1 MNLLLL
7 EPGDFAGDGTVRL
20 VGRRLEHV
28 HRVLAPEPGRAL
40 RVGVLGGRIGTAR
53 VAALSMDEL
62 VLDPP
67 SLTEDP
73 PPRAGLDLLLAVP
86 RPKALAKLLPVVA
99 SLGVDRLV
107 LVNAA
112 RVEKSYFTAGVLEPA
127 SIGELLRL
135 GLEQARDT
143 VLPEVLVR
151 PLFRPFVEDEC
162 DAVLADADVRLV
174 AHPPASEPC
183 PRRGEARRVAIA
195 VGPEGGWVP
204 FEIELLGAR
213 GFRPVGIGPRVLRVE
228 TVVPLLVGLLR

>member
-7 EPGDFAGDGTVRL
+7 DADDFAADGTARIT
-20 VGRRLEHV
+20 GRRLAHV
-28 HRVLAPEPGRAL
+28 RSVLAPEAGSTL

-53 VAALSMDEL
+53 VAALSGHEL

-67 SLTEDP
+67 SLVEDP

-86 RPKALAKLLPVVA
+86 RPKALAKLLPAIA
-99 SLGVDRLV
+99 SLGIDRVV

-127 SIGELLRL
+127 SIDALLRL

-143 VLPEVLVR
+143 VLPEVLLR

-162 DAVLADADVRLV
+162 DAVLGGADLRLV
-174 AHPPASEPC
+174 AHPDASEPC
-183 PRRGEARRVAIA
+183 PRRQDARRAALA

-204 FEIELLGAR
+204 FELELLAAR
-213 GFRPVGIGPRVLRVE
+213 GFRPVSIGRRVLRVE
-228 TVVPLLVGLLR
+228 TVVPLLVGMLR